1 MWIIVSISISIKA
14 MQITF
19 LKVDRISTHEATEQ
33 WIVIPCPH
41 IRKAAIIVKYF
52 PMKANL
58 VATAW
63 TRLG

>member
-1 MWIIVSISISIKA
+1 

-41 IRKAAIIVKYF
+41 VRKAGIIVKYF
-52 PMKANL
+52 SMKTDL
-58 VATAW
+58 VATDW
-63 TRLG
+63 TRLV